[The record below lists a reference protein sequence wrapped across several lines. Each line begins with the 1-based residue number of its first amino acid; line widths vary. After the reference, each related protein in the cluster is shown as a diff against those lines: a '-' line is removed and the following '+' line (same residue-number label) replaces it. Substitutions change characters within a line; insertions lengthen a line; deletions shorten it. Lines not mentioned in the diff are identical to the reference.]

1 MTSKKATSS
10 KLRRSA
16 RLNTSTEVEIH
27 PSNEAD
33 ITETVADNQA
43 STTSKNTNNVSLR
56 RSGRLKLKNQA
67 NEVDISE
74 KQDDHSD
81 YKTENVS
88 DNQEVYK
95 TIEITDPDGSTWMYM
110 ECTCGKDYEWHVGQ
124 EMVQCFGCDVCVP
137 RVCHFGSYKG
147 IKSKQVEFLC
157 ANCKQK
163 PSLLNIQTVSKPTTA
178 TSIFD
183 PTHPS
188 YNRLAHNK
196 QLIIQYNERIAAGL
210 HQDEPPPGVTATKTI
225 GDVEQYIYG
234 YDEVGK
240 LCFEMSVDKFK
251 ELFHIEKI
259 EKYWIKKENI
269 PTKGPA
275 GRGRDIFKKPDFFV
289 ADIIDIVLAAD
300 PESDKFPASICV
312 ADFGLK
318 GLTRGN
324 KNQLARIFAGGYCQ
338 FTGCG
343 VIETNEEKTEI
354 INTEKR
360 KMFDVVFEK
369 TSILEAIEAAK
380 KDKSCNITFYLI
392 FGQPAMKK
400 SCTHPALAKYPYI
413 CNNQQDVISEGDSVL
428 VKQNEFI
435 SKLNVKMIR
444 CGNHRNVGSSAQLH
458 GRKKSEKQ
466 KKLGRV
472 PGATKLHEILNLKK
486 QKEFEENCKIFNV
499 SKLKNMDKYN
509 SMMYALQGIY
519 IEPMPFSIIYINL
532 AMMKILNKKKGDE
545 MLIVDYT
552 MRQMATYNMDRFSGI
567 LPPELDKYPG
577 IRKMWGLELIGIPP
591 ARDALGG
598 GGTTTYAL
606 VLCENGQKH
615 NFDRCLCIMDRIS
628 GTLFNKRLKQMHNIS
643 RSDYDEALINPFVKL
658 YGYDSIAGYIGSRWV
673 EETLFLLSKDKEKPS
688 YSTCHNHASARL
700 SYRVK
705 ANIAPNTSRRKRSIL
720 IITEIEHWRNLMN
733 RNYLSQPYA
742 ILEET
747 ILCHKRE
754 CLLGEKQLPLK
765 DQLITIEPNDI
776 KGMDRYRRYG
786 EDVTESPAVEASY
799 VGYPVD
805 EKDAVAEEKKI
816 DELVQ
821 EVNQNMQ
828 KYVVR
833 MQCKKCK
840 NFQEYV
846 FSDEK
851 DKILRL
857 ICETCG
863 NALITKV
870 STAHD
875 SYEYLWGVKLP
886 DISEK
891 HETDEDENDSELKL
905 YVIAKTVVKRKL
917 YTDDSGNCYQIVT
930 VYDEEKYNLCTDII
944 KVDKNKLPTTFDNPF
959 EDEKVA
965 TSFARHTNN
974 RMPIWMKINQPM
986 EAGRDGQA
994 AIENS
999 FKISKSIIPRKN
1011 EPIPEFF
1018 QKRVNFIKNQAPK
1031 IYAHIYNP
1039 NTIPQRRRNK
1049 NKNEKKTDEIE
1060 EQVVCEFDS
1069 DNENIVVQKGST
1081 WYRGPNTSNH
1091 ELTIAFKE
1099 IADIIKNQFKISQK
1113 KLVATL
1119 VDYDEGYKTFVNIGW
1134 FNSMYYDTAKYTMQ
1148 TGMVLQSMKQIA
1160 QFKELPTK
1168 SSSNKSKSKKSKKSK
1183 K

>member
-1 MTSKKATSS
+1 MSNINISIEELNQCINDIQQLLSSNSNEIYLHLEYVLQCFLHIISQSNEYEIKKLILNELITTLQYFKNRGKQICDTLVGLTDQIFEIIMQWIDETIEYFMDGNDNHNNLHFITSKLIHFIHIFTPDVFLTRMDEMFFEKAYNGDNLKDKMSS
-10 KLRRSA
+10 ISIVHATINVNNNIGNHYKKYL
-16 RLNTSTEVEIH
+16 IKIIKIIK
-27 PSNEAD
+27 D
-33 ITETVADNQA
+33 ICKMQINETVTELLVKSGSVLDTDRQLNHCLKQFENYNEIISILMKLLQDTNQSETILQQILITLNRIA
-43 STTSKNTNNVSLR
+43 EFDTTNQFISKYSYFMI
-56 RSGRLKLKNQA
+56 
-67 NEVDISE
+67 NEM
-74 KQDDHSD
+74 Q
-81 YKTENVS
+81 
-88 DNQEVYK
+88 
-95 TIEITDPDGSTWMYM
+95 
-110 ECTCGKDYEWHVGQ
+110 
-124 EMVQCFGCDVCVP
+124 
-137 RVCHFGSYKG
+137 R
-147 IKSKQVEFLC
+147 
-157 ANCKQK
+157 
-163 PSLLNIQTVSKPTTA
+163 
-178 TSIFD
+178 
-183 PTHPS
+183 
-188 YNRLAHNK
+188 
-196 QLIIQYNERIAAGL
+196 IIQLGISSEINILSKICLQSFRNRGLICPHDKANILRYGPVTQIIAVFHFSEYFYCDICGN
-210 HQDEPPPGVTATKTI
+210 QY
-225 GDVEQYIYG
+225 DVEEFIMN
-234 YDEVGK
+234 EK
-240 LCFEMSVDKFK
+240 EANVDK
-251 ELFHIEKI
+251 H
-259 EKYWIKKENI
+259 
-269 PTKGPA
+269 
-275 GRGRDIFKKPDFFV
+275 
-289 ADIIDIVLAAD
+289 
-300 PESDKFPASICV
+300 
-312 ADFGLK
+312 
-318 GLTRGN
+318 
-324 KNQLARIFAGGYCQ
+324 
-338 FTGCG
+338 
-343 VIETNEEKTEI
+343 
-354 INTEKR
+354 
-360 KMFDVVFEK
+360 
-369 TSILEAIEAAK
+369 
-380 KDKSCNITFYLI
+380 
-392 FGQPAMKK
+392 
-400 SCTHPALAKYPYI
+400 ALCLY
-413 CNNQQDVISEGDSVL
+413 
-428 VKQNEFI
+428 F